1 MSPTVPPRLRATLG
15 ACLASLALHARD
27 TLVARD
33 LDFPNGIAFS
43 PDGRTLFVTASHQLL
58 RVRHTTTGVGF

>member
-15 ACLASLALHARD
+15 ACLASLDRHARG

-33 LDFPNGIAFS
+33 PGFPNGIAFS
-43 PDGRTLFVTASHQLL
+43 ADGRTLFVTANHQLL
-58 RVRHTTTGVGF
+58 RARHTTTGVGF